1 MTVDSTRAHP
11 AAVDPTPVVLL
22 HGLARTQL
30 SMAGMARFLRQHGY
44 ATWMRTY
51 PSRRLP
57 VVELADIVAE
67 WIRADHGEQPVHVV
81 THSLGGILVR
91 HMAERVPLSRV
102 VMLAP
107 PNTGSTL
114 AGALQDFG
122 PFSRLYG
129 PAGQDVAA
137 ATSRPVPSAPTAVIA
152 GTRATS
158 FGNPISWLSGGLQ
171 VFGADR
177 PNDGTVAVDETH
189 LPGMTDFAEVDTS
202 HTWIMNDPRVRAMT
216 LRFLREERLLA

>member
-1 MTVDSTRAHP
+1 
-11 AAVDPTPVVLL
+11 
-22 HGLARTQL
+22 
-30 SMAGMARFLRQHGY
+30 MARHLRNHGFE
-44 ATWMRTY
+44 TWMRTY

-57 VVELADIVAE
+57 VTELAEMVAA
-67 WIRADHGEQPVHVV
+67 WIRADHGDAPVHVV
-81 THSLGGILVR
+81 THSLGGLLVR
-91 HMAERVPLSRV
+91 HMAERVPLARV

-107 PNTGSTL
+107 PNTGSAL

-122 PFSRLYG
+122 PFSLLYG
-129 PAGQDVAA
+129 PAGKDVAQRRE
-137 ATSRPVPSAPTAVIA
+137 RPMLAAPTAVIA

-158 FGNPISWLSGGLQ
+158 LSNPISWLSGGLQ

-202 HTWIMNDPRVRAMT
+202 HTWIMNDARVRAMT
-216 LRFLREERLLA
+216 LRFLQTGHLIEG